1 MISKTQVIEFL
12 YIISNLINV
21 TSIDGTKQPTI
32 NKILVLKIVIVM
44 EWLYLCVT
52 MCKWLYSFNPI
63 SND

>member
-21 TSIDGTKQPTI
+21 TSIDGTKQPPI
-32 NKILVLKIVIVM
+32 NKRLLLKFLNVM
-44 EWLYLCVT
+44 QWLNLRVT
-52 MCKWLYSFNPI
+52 MCKWLHSFNPI